1 MVPTTWAG
9 WGRNYWHLWGEA
21 RDAAKPPTR
30 DNRAPTTRTYPA
42 PLAAEQNSGPRFR
55 PRAYY
60 SPLHENCRTLCL
72 HIPASLCHLRTFGQ
86 HLPWATARP
95 FRLGHSV
102 STCCVPGVALGNKL
116 TLEIKAAISPG
127 GPRPSERQS
136 SISYSPDEHAPS
148 QTRDTQNRRKA
159 SLARCSWDGPQPLG
173 PGGELSKDGR
183 GVSPRE
189 PSKNNQTGLCKEC
202 VAEWK
207 MATWFLLLLSCQGK
221 SNPCSTRF
229 QREQPPFH
237 TASPWLPHHAILGGG
252 APAGPYQS
260 RFYQSYSYS
269 EHILLI

>member
-1 MVPTTWAG
+1 MLLNLLQGTTEPPQRGPTQLHWQPSRIRDHVLGQGPTTVL
-9 WGRNYWHLWGEA
+9 Y
-21 RDAAKPPTR
+21 
-30 DNRAPTTRTYPA
+30 TRTAEHYVCTYQPA
-42 PLAAEQNSGPRFR
+42 SAISGRLVSTYRGPQLGPSVLDIRSAPAVCQALHLATNSHWKQRLPSPREVLDPVRDSLPSATVLMSTHRHRRGTPRTAGRRHR
-55 PRAYY
+55 PR
-60 SPLHENCRTLCL
+60 H
-72 HIPASLCHLRTFGQ
+72 
-86 HLPWATARP
+86 
-95 FRLGHSV
+95 
-102 STCCVPGVALGNKL
+102 
-116 TLEIKAAISPG
+116 
-127 GPRPSERQS
+127 
-136 SISYSPDEHAPS
+136 
-148 QTRDTQNRRKA
+148 
-159 SLARCSWDGPQPLG
+159 SWDGPQPLG